1 MRKGPELAPVFLRAH
16 TRAKVKKKGYGY
28 ETEAKPPVKWSP
40 FALILDC
47 ETTIDIRQ
55 DLNFLWWRF
64 CELKDGAYVLQQ
76 EGVAHAGDLDKPSI
90 ELIHEF
96 AGRKRARVEKER
108 PTCPWRIVISGNHRA
123 CNIVR
128 PKRPAD
134 EPHVHPLNLADFKGI
149 RAG

>member
-16 TRAKVKKKGYGY
+16 TRAKITKKDHGY
-28 ETEAKPPVKWSP
+28 ETEAKPPVKWAP

-76 EGVAHAGDLDKPSI
+76 EGVAHADDLDKHSI

-96 AGRKRARVEKER
+96 AVASEPASKKIALLKS
-108 PTCPWRIVISGNHRA
+108 W
-123 CNIVR
+123 CNR
-128 PKRPAD
+128 
-134 EPHVHPLNLADFKGI
+134 EPDL
-149 RAG
+149 